1 MQNNS
6 QEDQRP
12 KFIKIQRG
20 KKARKYFIAHI
31 LISLKE
37 GEVIYFDQ
45 SYL

>member
-6 QEDQRP
+6 HGDQRP
-12 KFIKIQRG
+12 KFIKIRRG
-20 KKARKYFIAHI
+20 KKAKKYFIVHI